1 MQKMCTKTPSPRAL
15 FNFGKQ
21 TQHTKNSLENKR
33 IMNYLTEF
41 DDKLFA
47 ILPSEKWWKGKNY
60 KNLNILKIEKLF
72 QWNKNHFP

>member
-1 MQKMCTKTPSPRAL
+1 MCTKTPSPRAL

-47 ILPSEKWWKGKNY
+47 ILPSEK
-60 KNLNILKIEKLF
+60 
-72 QWNKNHFP
+72 